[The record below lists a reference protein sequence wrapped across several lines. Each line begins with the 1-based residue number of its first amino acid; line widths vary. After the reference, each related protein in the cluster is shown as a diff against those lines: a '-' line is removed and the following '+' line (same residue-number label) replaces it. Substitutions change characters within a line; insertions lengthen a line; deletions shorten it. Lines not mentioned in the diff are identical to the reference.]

1 MISSDWF
8 ATETLLI
15 AKKKN
20 NGVVF
25 SYLVGFFLLNMVEDS
40 NFTIKFLLIEP
51 HTIFLLKAFQT
62 LVKTEISVN
71 IACQETYE
79 SAFTKI

>member
-1 MISSDWF
+1 M
-8 ATETLLI
+8 A
-15 AKKKN
+15 
-20 NGVVF
+20 
-25 SYLVGFFLLNMVEDS
+25 EDS
-40 NFTIKFLLIEP
+40 NYTIKFLLIEP